1 MRAMFDE
8 PTESSNDKPG
18 ASVGLP
24 LCSRRE
30 AMDPAQSPE
39 QVPYTDNRSMSGKIF
54 VVVFLAIAVF
64 LAGSITIM
72 RLNVRP
78 KYEAA
83 VASSSAKAA
92 ALDAQRFAPTASAKP
107 AEPAK

>member
-1 MRAMFDE
+1 M
-8 PTESSNDKPG
+8 ESSQPT
-18 ASVGLP
+18 
-24 LCSRRE
+24 
-30 AMDPAQSPE
+30 PE
-39 QVPYTDNRSMSGKIF
+39 HRYTDGRSISGKIF
-54 VVVFLAIAVF
+54 VVVFMAIALV

-92 ALDAQRFAPTASAKP
+92 AIDAQRTAPSASAKP
-107 AEPAK
+107 QESPK